1 MNTSL
6 RISRVIARRRRLR
19 RRGFSLVE
27 TIVTVGLLAVLAAF
41 VVPSV
46 VQKAGV
52 ADPVRLQNDL
62 GAIRTAIET
71 FSADL
76 AGEFPGDLEDLTTS
90 ITTTDS
96 SLTRQLYTS
105 SQVAQWKG
113 PYFSSSVKETDNTV
127 ANAAKVRTGFGAD
140 IISVLQ
146 RYDATHD
153 MGEVSGGT
161 GTTFSD
167 TASLFVAIK
176 IVNLTML
183 QAQTINELVDGN
195 ADPDQP
201 VAGSVTIGTNTT
213 GRLRYK
219 TTASGSTAYYLA
231 APISR

>member
-1 MNTSL
+1 MT
-6 RISRVIARRRRLR
+6 RR

-46 VQKAGV
+46 VQKAG
-52 ADPVRLQNDL
+52 AAEPVRVQNDL

-96 SLTRQLYTS
+96 SLSRFLYTS
-105 SQVAQWKG
+105 TQVARWKG

-127 ANAAKVRTGFGAD
+127 AQAARVRTGYGAD

-161 GTTFSD
+161 GTVFSD

-176 IVNLTML
+176 IVGLTL
-183 QAQTINELVDGN
+183 EQAQTINERVDGN
-195 ADPDQP
+195 ADPDQT
-201 VAGSVTIGTNTT
+201 VSGSVPVGTNTT
-213 GRLRYK
+213 GRFRYL
-219 TTASGSTAYYLA
+219 TTATGSTAYYLA
-231 APISR
+231 APISK